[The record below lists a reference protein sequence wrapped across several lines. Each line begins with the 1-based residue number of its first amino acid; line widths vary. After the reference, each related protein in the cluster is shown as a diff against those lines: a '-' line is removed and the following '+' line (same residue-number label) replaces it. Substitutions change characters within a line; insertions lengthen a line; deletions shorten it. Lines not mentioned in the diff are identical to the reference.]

1 MFQWFHNLKIKQKLI
16 GAFSFI
22 AILTII
28 LGIVMWMGQSTTIET
43 MDNLLNVESQLVNL
57 SYRTEI
63 AVLTARGAGRDYLLK
78 YRQLGFDRARN
89 LYITELEQQVSNVH
103 QYMEEMRAL
112 KPDDKTLIADTQQID
127 AVIDEYRTTFLDT
140 VESLEAQGYANA
152 GTEGEFERKIQQVQG
167 VVNASGD
174 RELLLDVMQVRLY
187 AKDYIHL
194 RNESYAN
201 YLDNANKKL
210 IADIRSSGLSD
221 GDKKTLTTLV
231 KQYQQLFAQVIDIDA
246 KVIGNQAKYQTTV
259 EKLPVLLENI
269 RTHSLATQNATVQ
282 DVEKTAHSAQVLA
295 LILSVVVVIAGIFA
309 AVVLSR
315 AIGGAVTGISQAAQK
330 LAEGDLDQQV
340 TATGN
345 DELGEM
351 AAAFSKMIAYFKEM
365 SAVANSLAE
374 GDLTATVTPLSDR
387 DELGNA
393 FARMSSNWRQLIT
406 QITAS
411 VAQLG
416 RSAQSLTLASGEAGG
431 AAEQVAQ
438 GVQAVA
444 GGAAQQAEHISRA
457 NSTVQQVSQ
466 AVAGVAQGAQE
477 QAAAIGDSM
486 GQVEQIS
493 GTVEQ
498 VAENA
503 QLSTAQAAQAAQVA
517 QTGAQVV
524 EKTIGGMAVIKE
536 KVALSVERV
545 QKMGQVSQR
554 IETIVETID
563 NIAAQTNLLALNAAI
578 EAARA
583 GEHGKGFAVVA
594 DEVRKLAEKSAAAT
608 GEIANLISDIQST
621 ITEAIAAMDASAS
634 EVDNGVQLAE
644 QSGAALMNIL
654 QVVEDLQ
661 KQVSSIASASQA
673 MNTASDELVSLMSS
687 VSAVVEENTASTEEM
702 TAGVTEVSESI
713 AEIAGISQNTSAV
726 AQSVSAATEEM
737 STQVEQVAGASQQL
751 QQLANSLMVAMA
763 KFKIAAGNDEGM
775 LNDLEVFRYTHLRW
789 LDDIQ
794 AMFAGEK
801 HLNGQNLKTADE
813 CLLGQWYHSEATLAY
828 RDWPEFQ
835 EIDAAHRRFHEL
847 TGELVSLYNAGDPE
861 AAREQYPAVEEA
873 SHAVVI
879 ALANLETRIS
889 G

>member
-1 MFQWFHNLKIKQKLI
+1 
-16 GAFSFI
+16 
-22 AILTII
+22 
-28 LGIVMWMGQSTTIET
+28 
-43 MDNLLNVESQLVNL
+43 
-57 SYRTEI
+57 
-63 AVLTARGAGRDYLLK
+63 
-78 YRQLGFDRARN
+78 
-89 LYITELEQQVSNVH
+89 
-103 QYMEEMRAL
+103 
-112 KPDDKTLIADTQQID
+112 
-127 AVIDEYRTTFLDT
+127 
-140 VESLEAQGYANA
+140 
-152 GTEGEFERKIQQVQG
+152 
-167 VVNASGD
+167 
-174 RELLLDVMQVRLY
+174 
-187 AKDYIHL
+187 
-194 RNESYAN
+194 
-201 YLDNANKKL
+201 
-210 IADIRSSGLSD
+210 
-221 GDKKTLTTLV
+221 
-231 KQYQQLFAQVIDIDA
+231 
-246 KVIGNQAKYQTTV
+246 
-259 EKLPVLLENI
+259 
-269 RTHSLATQNATVQ
+269 
-282 DVEKTAHSAQVLA
+282 
-295 LILSVVVVIAGIFA
+295 
-309 AVVLSR
+309 
-315 AIGGAVTGISQAAQK
+315 
-330 LAEGDLDQQV
+330 
-340 TATGN
+340 
-345 DELGEM
+345 
-351 AAAFSKMIAYFKEM
+351 
-365 SAVANSLAE
+365 
-374 GDLTATVTPLSDR
+374 
-387 DELGNA
+387 
-393 FARMSSNWRQLIT
+393 
-406 QITAS
+406 
-411 VAQLG
+411 
-416 RSAQSLTLASGEAGG
+416 
-431 AAEQVAQ
+431 
-438 GVQAVA
+438 
-444 GGAAQQAEHISRA
+444 
-457 NSTVQQVSQ
+457 
-466 AVAGVAQGAQE
+466 
-477 QAAAIGDSM
+477 
-486 GQVEQIS
+486 
-493 GTVEQ
+493 
-498 VAENA
+498 
-503 QLSTAQAAQAAQVA
+503 
-517 QTGAQVV
+517 
-524 EKTIGGMAVIKE
+524 
-536 KVALSVERV
+536 
-545 QKMGQVSQR
+545 MGQVSQR

-737 STQVEQVAGASQQL
+737 SAQVEQVAGASQQL

-847 TGELVSLYNAGDPE
+847 TGELVSLYNAGNPD

-879 ALANLETRIS
+879 ALANLESRIS